1 MSQLSCLV
9 ELEKMPSYDTLH
21 WTIHLHVGVLCI
33 SVAELRA
40 KENSSTAA
48 YKFSEGFLDNLVD
61 SKIYAKSHPDSTAQ
75 LRITH
80 SIKCALKN

>member
-1 MSQLSCLV
+1 MSQLLV

-21 WTIHLHVGVLCI
+21 WTIHLHVGILCI
-33 SVAELRA
+33 SAAELRA

-48 YKFSEGFLDNLVD
+48 YKGFLDNLVD
-61 SKIYAKSHPDSTAQ
+61 SKIYDKSHPDRTAQ